1 MGSRGGRT
9 VSEDGGGGGDGG
21 GGRVG
26 PGADTFLLTITSH
39 RGTTFQLPDP
49 APPPPPP
56 PSLPGLPASITEQNG
71 R

>member
-9 VSEDGGGGGDGG
+9 VSEDGGGGGGGDGGGG

-39 RGTTFQLPDP
+39 RADHIPT
-49 APPPPPP
+49 
-56 PSLPGLPASITEQNG
+56 S
-71 R
+71 